1 MKAILEFN
9 LDDPEDRMAHF
20 RCIKA
25 SEMASALFEI
35 VYNANR
41 YVVDV
46 DQYQERINEAVK
58 DLNIDELIS

>member
-1 MKAILEFN
+1 MTATLSFN
-9 LDDPEDRMAHF
+9 LDDPEDRMAHL

-35 VYNANR
+35 VYNSPR

-46 DQYQERINEAVK
+46 EQYQERISEAVK

>member
-9 LDDPEDRMAHF
+9 LDDPEDRMAHL
-20 RCIKA
+20 RCIKS

-35 VYNANR
+35 VFNAHR

-46 DQYQERINEAVK
+46 EQYQERINEALK